1 MPQSKTKLLHV
12 RRQEPHG
19 TPSASQVRVPVCAWV
34 SGACVRAC
42 VRARARVHCCS
53 VCGRAGELLAWAV
66 ARQPPHVRC
75 SRSSRC
81 STPARSSPSLG
92 YHLRVQPQQQV
103 VLDAVA
109 ADRVYCSA
117 TRQRRRKVL
126 LQPLEVAVA
135 QQQRVES
142 AARAQQQPEAVDV
155 PVPRQRRLG
164 AALPVPWGE
173 LRRWASL
180 CRLPPEKERLQ
191 PAALVPPSAAA
202 ARCRQRRQRRQGL
215 VRSAGEL

>member
-1 MPQSKTKLLHV
+1 MAHV
-12 RRQEPHG
+12 DRRRLARHRRSGGRGAQQIDEPLQPG
-19 TPSASQVRVPVCAWV
+19 GGLGGATPGRLARGRLAHAADQVVDAAEYDEAPRVG
-34 SGACVRAC
+34 SGEAA
-42 VRARARVHCCS
+42 AP
-53 VCGRAGELLAWAV
+53 
-66 ARQPPHVRC
+66 RQ
-75 SRSSRC
+75 
-81 STPARSSPSLG
+81 
-92 YHLRVQPQQQV
+92 VQPQQQ

-109 ADRVYCSA
+109 ADRVHRSA
-117 TRQRRRKVL
+117 ARQRRRKVL

-164 AALPVPWGE
+164 AALPVPWRE